1 MTWLR
6 WVGGCLA
13 LGVWLTSIGCNDGLI
28 SDLPSKP
35 TGTTEARTP
44 DLEPTPSSKGDARED
59 AEEASAFRSDV
70 AVVDAK
76 EEVSASPPPEP
87 QPGES
92 RLHVP
97 VVGLRPGTIRRVVT
111 RRGEIQASQLTSLH
125 ARIAGLVRVASHEAG
140 ELVRAGTVLAELEAP
155 ELDADL
161 QYRRAEVERARA
173 RTRQAEAALAV
184 AEAAIHRAQADLA
197 QVRASIRRADAE
209 VERGRTQFQRID
221 QLAKE
226 SVLTAGLRDESL
238 NRYMLAQ
245 AARREIDARLSS
257 AEAAL
262 AQARAERD
270 KAQADLAAAQAD
282 ITVAEAEIARAQVLE
297 RHRRIVAPHDGILL
311 ERRVEPGQ
319 TTLPGDTG
327 EPLFILARND
337 RVRAVVVVPEDVAA
351 LMNVGQEAEIRPPTV
366 EERCVA
372 GKVSRLS
379 GPLDPINPT
388 WRVEI
393 DLANPDHLLQPGQVV
408 SVTVILDE
416 RTDVPTLPRV
426 AVAGRGESAFC
437 FVAEDGLARLRR
449 IRTGLANDERVEV
462 LAGLDVS
469 DRIIVVDPATLSDG
483 QPIHAVNLP

>member
-1 MTWLR
+1 
-6 WVGGCLA
+6 
-13 LGVWLTSIGCNDGLI
+13 
-28 SDLPSKP
+28 
-35 TGTTEARTP
+35 
-44 DLEPTPSSKGDARED
+44 
-59 AEEASAFRSDV
+59 
-70 AVVDAK
+70 
-76 EEVSASPPPEP
+76 
-87 QPGES
+87 
-92 RLHVP
+92 
-97 VVGLRPGTIRRVVT
+97 
-111 RRGEIQASQLTSLH
+111 
-125 ARIAGLVRVASHEAG
+125 VRVASHEAG
-140 ELVRAGTVLAELEAP
+140 ESVRAGTVLAELEAP

-184 AEAAIHRAQADLA
+184 AEAAIHRAQAELA

-449 IRTGLANDERVEV
+449 IRTGLADDERVEV